1 MRHGKKCAYD
11 PRTVKRVLSVLGL
24 TFVALG
30 IALAIVLRVRYGGP
44 TRPFP
49 DRTSRPLLASG
60 ALEVV
65 AALPEPPGNIAVAPN
80 GRIFVTY
87 HPEARPKLHVF
98 ELVNGQP
105 VPWPDSEWQKRFV
118 TPLSL
123 RVDQQGRV
131 WVLDIGFHGFRQPR
145 LFAFDLNNG
154 ALVHQWDMPRK
165 IAGFGSFVQDF
176 QIDPRGRFIYLADL
190 SIVARRPALIVYD
203 TQTRSARRMLE
214 RHPSATDGPYRIV
227 ARGTAMEFLGGLYKM
242 HPALD
247 SIALDR
253 NGEWLY
259 YGAMSNDTLYRVRTR
274 DFQVEPFGPKPQ
286 TDGIAI
292 DEAGNIFMT
301 EVEHG
306 TLALLRA
313 DGTLHTLVRDDRL
326 RWPDGLS
333 LHDGWLYVTDSAL
346 QDVILKSRAH
356 IAKHAPY
363 FIYRVRPGTL
373 GVSTP

>member
-1 MRHGKKCAYD
+1 M
-11 PRTVKRVLSVLGL
+11 KRVLSILAL
-24 TFVALG
+24 TFVTLG
-30 IALAIVLRVRYGGP
+30 IALAIVLRIRYGGP

-49 DRTSRPLLASG
+49 DRTSQPLLGSK

-80 GRIFVTY
+80 GRIFFTY
-87 HPEARPKLHVF
+87 HPEARPKLHLL
-98 ELVNGQP
+98 ELVNGHP
-105 VPWPDSEWQKRFV
+105 LPWPSPEWQKRFV
-118 TPLSL
+118 TPLSV
-123 RVDQQGRV
+123 RVDQQERV

-145 LFAFDLNNG
+145 LFAFDLKDG
-154 ALVHQWDMPRK
+154 ALVHQWDMPRAV
-165 IAGFGSFVQDF
+165 AGFGSFVQDM
-176 QIDPRGRFIYLADL
+176 QIDPRGRFVYLADL
-190 SIVARRPALIVYD
+190 SILARRPALIVYD
-203 TQTRSARRMLE
+203 TQTRSARRVLE
-214 RHPSATDGPYRIV
+214 RHPSVTDGPYRIV

-247 SIALDR
+247 SIALDG

-259 YGAMSNDTLYRVRTR
+259 YGAMSNDTLYRVRTS
-274 DFQVEPFGPKPQ
+274 DFRIEPLGPKPQ

-292 DEAGNIFMT
+292 DIDGARAGNIYMT

-333 LHDGWLYVTDSAL
+333 LHDGWLYITDSAL
-346 QDVILKSRAH
+346 QHVILKSRAH

-363 FIYRVRPGTL
+363 FIYRVRLVPL
-373 GVSTP
+373 QD

>member
-1 MRHGKKCAYD
+1 MIRV
-11 PRTVKRVLSVLGL
+11 PVKRALSVLAL
-24 TFVALG
+24 ALVALG
-30 IALAIVLRVRYGGP
+30 IALAVLLRVRYGGP
-44 TRPFP
+44 TLPFP
-49 DRTSRPLLASG
+49 DRTSQPLPGSG

-65 AALPEPPGNIAVAPN
+65 AALPEPPGNLAVAPD
-80 GRIFVTY
+80 GRIFFTY
-87 HPEARPKLHVF
+87 HPEARPELHLL
-98 ELVNGQP
+98 ELVDGHP
-105 VPWPDSEWQKRFV
+105 LPWPSPEWQKRFV
-118 TPLSL
+118 TPLSV
-123 RVDQQGRV
+123 RVDRLGRV

-145 LFAFDLNNG
+145 LFAFDPKDG
-154 ALVHQWDMPRK
+154 ALVHQWDMPRA

-176 QIDPRGRFIYLADL
+176 QIDPRGRFVYLADL
-190 SIVARRPALIVYD
+190 SILAKRPALIVYD

-214 RHPSATDGPYRIV
+214 RHPSVTDRPYRIA
-227 ARGTAMEFLGGLYKM
+227 ARGTPMELLGGLYRM

-259 YGAMSNDTLYRVRTR
+259 YGAMSNDTLYRIRTR
-274 DFQVEPFGPKPQ
+274 DFHVEAFGPKPQ

-292 DEAGNIFMT
+292 DDAGNLFMT

-313 DGTLHTLVRDDRL
+313 DRTLHTLVRDDRL

-346 QDVILKSRAH
+346 QHVILKSRAH

-363 FIYRVRPGTL
+363 FIYRVRL
-373 GVSTP
+373 